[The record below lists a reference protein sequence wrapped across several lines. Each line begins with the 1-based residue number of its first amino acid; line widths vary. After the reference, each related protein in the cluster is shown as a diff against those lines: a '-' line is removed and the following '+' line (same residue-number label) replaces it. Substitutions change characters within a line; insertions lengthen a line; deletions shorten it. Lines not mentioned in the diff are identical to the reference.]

1 MSYPPLLKLTEMKE
15 YLLHYKANYSKV
27 EVRTWDNI
35 IVRFP
40 GAAFYHLCYE
50 DNDRDGSKDT
60 FSWMRSERLDWI
72 KKALQDDTATLFQGW
87 NNKIKQYLDPTRR
100 VVITYWDYIVVIKL
114 VISTDKAE
122 IITHFVPMQ
131 LHCPRLN
138 AARPGKV
145 LEFYKKIP
153 LFASRA
159 VTAEE
164 AFVDS
169 TTLGR
174 EHSVYTLFS
183 CLNAT
188 F

>member
-72 KKALQDDTATLFQGW
+72 KKVLQDDTATLFQGW
-87 NNKIKQYLDPTRR
+87 NNKIKQYDPTRR
-100 VVITYWDYIVVIKL
+100 VVIPFWDYFVV
-114 VISTDKAE
+114 
-122 IITHFVPMQ
+122 
-131 LHCPRLN
+131 
-138 AARPGKV
+138 
-145 LEFYKKIP
+145 
-153 LFASRA
+153 
-159 VTAEE
+159 
-164 AFVDS
+164 
-169 TTLGR
+169 
-174 EHSVYTLFS
+174 
-183 CLNAT
+183 
-188 F
+188 